1 MPLEVRDLGRLP
13 PSIENMAFSKV
24 RVERLSDE
32 DALRFFNGLY
42 RATLL
47 SHDDGD
53 WSRVEGFLGE
63 WEKDLISAINPNA
76 LSFDDSPWTPFKK
89 PLSDARV
96 ALLTT
101 GGVYVNDSQ
110 EPFVDDDPSF
120 RIIPSVTAA
129 SDLSIYHEH
138 YDKSDAEKDIN
149 VIFPIEPM
157 REMEKEGAIGS
168 LATDAYGFMG
178 YIIDD
183 NIPRLMEEM
192 APEVARNLLADNVDA
207 ALIGTT

>member
-1 MPLEVRDLGRLP
+1 MPLDVRDLGRLP
-13 PSIENMAFSKV
+13 PSIENMAFSKI

-42 RATLL
+42 RAMLL

-53 WSRVEGFLGE
+53 WSRAEAFLDE
-63 WEKDLISAINPNA
+63 WERELISTVNPNA
-76 LSFDDSPWTPFKK
+76 LSFDASPWTPFTK

-101 GGVYVNDSQ
+101 GGVYLRDSQ

-120 RIIPSVTAA
+120 RIIPSATAV
-129 SDLSIYHEH
+129 SDLRIFHEH
-138 YDKSDAEKDIN
+138 YDKSNAERDIN

-168 LATDAYGFMG
+168 MAAHAYGFMG
-178 YIIDD
+178 YIIGD
-183 NIPRLMEEM
+183 NIPRLMVET
-192 APEVARNLLADNVDA
+192 APEAARNLLADNVDA